1 MIAIVLALAAS
12 LGWGG
17 SDFLG
22 GLTTRSL
29 PLRAVVTGMMAGGLL
44 TAVLMALVTGSSY
57 PGGELLLAAFIAGIA
72 SMTAVSSL
80 YKALAIGSMSVVSPI
95 SAAYPVVPVIY
106 GLARGE
112 RPSLLQLAGMALI
125 VAGVIAA
132 SYVRESGDQPAGSAA
147 DGAAGPVGA
156 AGPDGAAGP
165 ALAADASGDRGGQ
178 PVKTEVL
185 PIVPLPDVGE
195 GIVERGVTAR
205 GAHQPRLAASIV
217 LAVVA
222 ALASGTV
229 LTALSSA
236 AQSDPYWGLIV
247 LRGVALTGMLV
258 VVVVGR
264 QGFGVSPRQVPLL
277 LGIGALDTVATG
289 LFAVASTYG
298 YLSVVSVIASLFP
311 LIVIALARLWLG
323 ERVRPHQYAGVA
335 AALAGVA
342 LVALG

>member
-132 SYVRESGDQPAGSAA
+132 SYVRESGGQPAGAGS
-147 DGAAGPVGA
+147 DGAAGPVGRPA
-156 AGPDGAAGP
+156 RRGGRAGTGG
-165 ALAADASGDRGGQ
+165 GRVRGRGGQ

-185 PIVPLPDVGE
+185 PVVPLPDVGE

-205 GAHQPRLAASIV
+205 GEHQPRLAASIV